1 MKGTVMSCSDEI
13 RVVILKSDRLYGES
27 LRRQIWDVWPNAV
40 VRVFQRGLDAL
51 AAMQDSKTDLFIVG
65 AKIDDMDGLEH
76 LEPFIDSK
84 LPILIVTS
92 RADARFFEMLPHVR
106 YTGLFDGQNE
116 GLEHLPGA
124 FRLVAQGK
132 PYISP
137 ALVPFLHE
145 RRNNTL
151 EPLTEREQVMLALLG
166 DGTDNKQASKCLGI
180 SQWTVLSH
188 RERIMRKL
196 DLHHSRQ
203 LMHYAL
209 ANGYVVITARG
220 VRRPGFQRRLA
231 SLIAQNANKAEN
243 GKRESER
250 QRVSPSEES
259 FNS

>member
-1 MKGTVMSCSDEI
+1 MSRSAEI
-13 RVVILKSDRLYGES
+13 CVVILKTDRLYGE
-27 LRRQIWDVWPNAV
+27 LIRRQIWDVWPNAV
-40 VRVFQRGLDAL
+40 VQVFQRGLDAL
-51 AAMQDSKTDLFIVG
+51 AAMQDSKTDLFVVG

-76 LEPFIDSK
+76 LEPFIDGT

-92 RADARFFEMLPHVR
+92 RADARFFEMLPDVR
-106 YTGLFDGQNE
+106 YTGLFDGQTE
-116 GLEHLPGA
+116 GLEHLPAA
-124 FRLVAQGK
+124 FRQVIQGK
-132 PYISP
+132 SYISP
-137 ALVPFLHE
+137 ALLPFLHE

-209 ANGYVVITARG
+209 ANGYVVISSRG

-231 SLIAQNANKAEN
+231 SLIAQNASRAEN
-243 GKRESER
+243 GKREGGR
-250 QRVSPSEES
+250 QRGGSSEENFDS
-259 FNS
+259 